1 MTFIRSNKDINKN
14 LKFSVDST
22 CMDFLDATS
31 NIDSNAYSEGILL
44 GKEDARNE
52 SLNKSI
58 NESNSY
64 KIGYHKGIEIM
75 FELAYIQSI
84 CENIVSSNN
93 NIKDNNNRK
102 CLRALEIIQLI
113 KNFPINPMIIIA
125 SCKNQ
130 YYHHHHRNNEL
141 NSNVS
146 KKIKNVN
153 NFDWISKMNNIRI
166 SFRSLGSNIMM
177 ITNLNNINK
186 KSSIIDW

>member
-1 MTFIRSNKDINKN
+1 
-14 LKFSVDST
+14 
-22 CMDFLDATS
+22 MDFLDATS

-125 SCKNQ
+125 SCKNH
-130 YYHHHHRNNEL
+130 YHHHHHHRNNEL